1 MQNLINLDEKIFS
14 WFNSM
19 IEKSPIF
26 DSIIKFSSVYLIYF
40 VPVALLFFWF
50 WKKNEKN
57 QLFLLNLTITSVIS
71 WQVIARII
79 GMIINRPRP
88 ENFAGTKELLFH
100 PPTYSFPSDHA
111 LFLAFIA
118 AFLFINGYKKIGWMA
133 LTITLII
140 SISRIIIGFHWPGDI
155 LVGWILGIALAYF
168 FYQIRKPMEEY
179 IVKPL
184 ISIARKIG
192 LA

>member
-1 MQNLINLDEKIFS
+1 
-14 WFNSM
+14 
-19 IEKSPIF
+19 
-26 DSIIKFSSVYLIYF
+26 
-40 VPVALLFFWF
+40 
-50 WKKNEKN
+50 
-57 QLFLLNLTITSVIS
+57 
-71 WQVIARII
+71 
-79 GMIINRPRP
+79 
-88 ENFAGTKELLFH
+88 LLFH